1 MAVITISRQFGA
13 GGITLGQRLAK
24 KLGYD
29 FIYEEIIEKV
39 AEKAAVSKDWV
50 NALLRDG
57 GGSLSNFM
65 AGFVPSKLMD
75 HIFNTQRQY
84 MDEKAYIK
92 PLYQIVPQ
100 IAQRDNLVI
109 VGRGGQFIL
118 KDYPDTHHVL
128 LIADLAYRVDFM
140 KHRYQ
145 LSEEAARKAV
155 TKEDLRRRKLLRL
168 FNAVDYNRP
177 EHYDLVL
184 NMGKIDLDLAEALV
198 CDLLVP

>member
-13 GGITLGQRLAK
+13 GGITLGQQLAK
-24 KLGYD
+24 KLGYG

-50 NALLRDG
+50 KSLDKDG
-57 GGSLSNFM
+57 GGTLSNFM
-65 AGFVPSKLMD
+65 AGFVPSRLID
-75 HIFNTQRQY
+75 HIFDTQRQY
-84 MDEKAYIK
+84 MDEKTYIK
-92 PLYQIVPQ
+92 LLYQIVSQ

-109 VGRGGQFIL
+109 IGRGAQFIL

-128 LIADLAYRVDFM
+128 LIADLDYRINFM
-140 KHRYQ
+140 MRRYQ
-145 LSEEAARKAV
+145 LFEDAARKAV

-168 FNAVDYNRP
+168 FKEVDYDRP

-184 NMGKIDLDLAEALV
+184 NMGKINIDLAQELV
-198 CDLLVP
+198 CDLLVA

>member
-24 KLGYD
+24 RLGYD

-50 NALLRDG
+50 NALVKDG

-65 AGFVPSKLMD
+65 AGFVPSKLID
-75 HIFNTQRQY
+75 HIFDTQRHY

-92 PLYQIVPQ
+92 LLYQIVPQ

-140 KHRYQ
+140 KRRYQ

-155 TKEDLRRRKLLRL
+155 TQEDLRRRKLLRL
-168 FNAVDYNRP
+168 FHAVDYNRP

-184 NMGKIDLDLAEALV
+184 NMGKIDMDLAEALV